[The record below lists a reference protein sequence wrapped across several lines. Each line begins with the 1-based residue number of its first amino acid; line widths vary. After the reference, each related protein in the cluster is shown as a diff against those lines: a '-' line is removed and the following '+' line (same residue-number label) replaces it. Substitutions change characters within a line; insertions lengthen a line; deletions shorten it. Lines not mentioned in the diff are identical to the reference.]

1 MYLGRVIGTVVST
14 SKNEHLVGM
23 KLLVVEKLTERL
35 EREGTSEVAV
45 DSVGAGTG
53 EIVIVCKGSSA
64 RYVFGKGD
72 AHGGYLHR
80 GHCGYGRGGLMANL
94 YTKTGDKG
102 QTSLVGG
109 SRVSKSSLRVECY
122 GTIDEANSMLGLAYA
137 QTDREYIRT
146 TVHRIQGRLFALGAE
161 LASDEQGAAGLT
173 GKISE
178 EDVAFLE
185 GVVDKC
191 TETTG
196 KQTHFVIPG
205 VDPASAALH
214 VARTIVRRAER
225 HVVALAEHEPVRE
238 VLARYIN
245 RLSDAVYALARLQ
258 EDLTQEE
265 RLRAQVTALVR
276 KQLSAPEGGLPPFS
290 LASLQRMAQRAVE
303 RAGQLGVPVVFSA
316 VDSGGNLVLLQR
328 MEGALLGSVDVSAGK
343 AYTANAFQMPTHEL
357 GQAARPDGPLYGID
371 ASAPG
376 KIVLFGGGF
385 PYVVNGE
392 VVGGIGVSGGTVEQD
407 MDIAWYAMSL

>member
-1 MYLGRVIGTVVST
+1 
-14 SKNEHLVGM
+14 
-23 KLLVVEKLTERL
+23 
-35 EREGTSEVAV
+35 
-45 DSVGAGTG
+45 
-53 EIVIVCKGSSA
+53 
-64 RYVFGKGD
+64 
-72 AHGGYLHR
+72 
-80 GHCGYGRGGLMANL
+80 MANL

-205 VDPASAALH
+205 VDPARRTMVRATWSAMWWPWRSTSRY
-214 VARTIVRRAER
+214 ARCWPATSTAC
-225 HVVALAEHEPVRE
+225 PT
-238 VLARYIN
+238 RYT
-245 RLSDAVYALARLQ
+245 RW
-258 EDLTQEE
+258 
-265 RLRAQVTALVR
+265 
-276 KQLSAPEGGLPPFS
+276 
-290 LASLQRMAQRAVE
+290 
-303 RAGQLGVPVVFSA
+303 
-316 VDSGGNLVLLQR
+316 
-328 MEGALLGSVDVSAGK
+328 
-343 AYTANAFQMPTHEL
+343 
-357 GQAARPDGPLYGID
+357 
-371 ASAPG
+371 PG
-376 KIVLFGGGF
+376 FKRI
-385 PYVVNGE
+385 
-392 VVGGIGVSGGTVEQD
+392 
-407 MDIAWYAMSL
+407 

>member
-1 MYLGRVIGTVVST
+1 
-14 SKNEHLVGM
+14 
-23 KLLVVEKLTERL
+23 
-35 EREGTSEVAV
+35 
-45 DSVGAGTG
+45 
-53 EIVIVCKGSSA
+53 
-64 RYVFGKGD
+64 
-72 AHGGYLHR
+72 
-80 GHCGYGRGGLMANL
+80 MANL

-146 TVHRIQGRLFALGAE
+146 TVHHIQGRLFALGAE
-161 LASDEQGAAGLT
+161 LASDEQGAARLT

-225 HVVALAEHEPVRE
+225 HVVALSESEPVRE

-276 KQLSAPEGGLPPFS
+276 KQMSAPFCIS
-290 LASLQRMAQRAVE
+290 
-303 RAGQLGVPVVFSA
+303 
-316 VDSGGNLVLLQR
+316 
-328 MEGALLGSVDVSAGK
+328 
-343 AYTANAFQMPTHEL
+343 YYAF
-357 GQAARPDGPLYGID
+357 D
-371 ASAPG
+371 
-376 KIVLFGGGF
+376 
-385 PYVVNGE
+385 
-392 VVGGIGVSGGTVEQD
+392 
-407 MDIAWYAMSL
+407 